1 MHLGSYAN
9 SLQNISACTNTN
21 CQNKTTLHQKSGFC
35 AIPIIFRLPAG
46 KSYRSIFLIFY
57 CCYIFSIYS
66 NAALHFD
73 QLALNQLIYFFP
85 GSDPMYFIFTFI
97 KPPVMRSVKQNR
109 KILSSDKVM
118 WSIINQNVPAYHL
131 FIMGDDDMFAIQKWE
146 KL

>member
-1 MHLGSYAN
+1 
-9 SLQNISACTNTN
+9 
-21 CQNKTTLHQKSGFC
+21 
-35 AIPIIFRLPAG
+35 
-46 KSYRSIFLIFY
+46 
-57 CCYIFSIYS
+57 
-66 NAALHFD
+66 
-73 QLALNQLIYFFP
+73 
-85 GSDPMYFIFTFI
+85 MYFIFTFI